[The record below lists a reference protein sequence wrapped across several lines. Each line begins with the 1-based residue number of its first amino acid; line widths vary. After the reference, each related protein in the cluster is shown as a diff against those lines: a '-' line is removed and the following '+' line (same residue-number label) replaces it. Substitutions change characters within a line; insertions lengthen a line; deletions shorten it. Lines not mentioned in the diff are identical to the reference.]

1 MVTPRKRRTQ
11 KSGKKNTRH
20 NASKRMKVSF
30 KGNAFIKANWDKKQ
44 TLTQNYRRL
53 GLLTSL
59 NGKAAGG
66 TEKLYPEE
74 QPMIED
80 QDGEERE
87 PIDISKLSE
96 EEIEE
101 LRKTLRPD
109 EGLIQRDDEGNI
121 IKIITGIQQTHDDIL
136 DAPIVPVE
144 AKTDFV
150 RQLEEQASN
159 VHVGTRYTADGESRW
174 LEKLIEKHDDDYNA
188 MFWDKELNV
197 NQLTANQLKKR
208 IKNYLKNKSSE

>member
-1 MVTPRKRRTQ
+1 MLL
-11 KSGKKNTRH
+11 KN
-20 NASKRMKVSF
+20 S
-30 KGNAFIKANWDKKQ
+30 
-44 TLTQNYRRL
+44 YRRL

-74 QPMIED
+74 KLMM
-80 QDGEERE
+80 DGQEEGERE

-121 IKIITGIQQTHDDIL
+121 IKIITGIKQVNIYIYLHNSCHFFLFL
-136 DAPIVPVE
+136 D
-144 AKTDFV
+144 
-150 RQLEEQASN
+150 L
-159 VHVGTRYTADGESRW
+159 Y
-174 LEKLIEKHDDDYNA
+174 
-188 MFWDKELNV
+188 
-197 NQLTANQLKKR
+197 
-208 IKNYLKNKSSE
+208 